1 MATVTVTRKG
11 QTVEDVLVE
20 VVSTFG
26 FHQYDR
32 ASWTDSDGEAHFED
46 NENRFYVEIHGRRIT
61 TVERLRGNIEVNL

>member
-11 QTVEDVLVE
+11 RAVEDVLVE

-26 FHQYDR
+26 LRQYDR
-32 ASWTDSDGEAHFED
+32 ATYTDSDGEAHFED

-61 TVERLRGNIEVNL
+61 TVDRLRGNIEVSL

>member
-20 VVSTFG
+20 VISTFG
-26 FHQYDR
+26 FRQYDR
-32 ASWTDSDGEAHFED
+32 ASRTDSDGEAHFED
-46 NENRFYVEIHGRRIT
+46 NANRFYVEIHGRRIT